1 MARQRCIPFG
11 YRMDRAAIVSEDAEA
26 EAVRQIFS
34 LYLAGNSMSQIAEEM
49 THRALRYH
57 RDTAR
62 WNKNMVKRI
71 LENRHYL
78 GDDRFPQIVGEEE
91 YQRVQQRK
99 AEKNTYAPCP
109 PEIAAVKDRLVCANC
124 GAPLERWSLGKGR
137 TSWKCADPQCR
148 SIVHLRDAELIG
160 KLERCL
166 TALGRRAQTNEDNRP
181 ASQAASLEVLRLE
194 NELTS
199 AFNRTEESADYVR
212 ALIFAIAAEKYK
224 LLPEEPGSHKASIIW
239 ERLEH
244 QEINSQMMREIAD
257 VLIESITIEKNGTL
271 KIKLN
276 NGNSVTE
283 EELEK
288 WN

>member
-11 YRMDRAAIVSEDAEA
+11 YRMDWATIVIEESEA
-26 EAVRQIFS
+26 EAVRLIFT
-34 LYLAGNSMSQIAEEM
+34 LYLAGSSLSQIAEEM
-49 THRALRYH
+49 THRGHRYH

-78 GDDRFPQIVGEEE
+78 GDDRFPQIVCEGEF
-91 YQRVQQRK
+91 QRVQQLK
-99 AEKNTYAPCP
+99 TEKNTYAPCP
-109 PEIAAVKDRLVCANC
+109 PEIAAVKDRMVCAC
-124 GAPLERWSLGKGR
+124 CRAPLERWSLGKGR

-148 SIVHLRDAELIG
+148 SIVHLRDTELIE

-166 TALGRRAQTNEDNRP
+166 TAVGRKAQTAEDNRP
-181 ASQAASLEVLRLE
+181 PAQAASLEVLRLE
-194 NELTS
+194 NELTA
-199 AFNRTEESADYVR
+199 AFNRTEESADYIR
-212 ALIFAIAAEKYK
+212 ALIFSIAAEKYK
-224 LLPEEPGSHKASIIW
+224 LLPEGTGSHKTSIIR

-244 QEINSQMMREIAD
+244 GDINSQILREIAD
-257 VLIESITIEKNGTL
+257 VQIESITIEKTGTL
-271 KIKLN
+271 KIKLI

-283 EELEK
+283 EELEE

>member
-11 YRMDRAAIVSEDAEA
+11 YRMDRASIVREETEA
-26 EAVRQIFS
+26 EAVRQIFT
-34 LYLAGNSMSQIAEEM
+34 LYLAGNSLSQIAEEM
-49 THRALRYH
+49 TRRELCYH
-57 RDTAR
+57 RDTAQ

-71 LENRHYL
+71 LENRRYL
-78 GDDRFPQIVGEEE
+78 GDDRFPQIVCEEE
-91 YQRVQQRK
+91 FQRVQQRK

-109 PEIAAVKDRLVCANC
+109 PEIAAVKDRLVCVDC

-166 TALGRRAQTNEDNRP
+166 TAVGRRVQTPDDNRP
-181 ASQAASLEVLRLE
+181 ASKAASLEVLRLE
-194 NELTS
+194 NELTA
-199 AFNRTEESADYVR
+199 AFNRMEESADYIR
-212 ALIFAIAAEKYK
+212 TLIFAIAAEKYK
-224 LLPEEPGSHKASIIW
+224 LLPKGTGNLKTAILR
-239 ERLEH
+239 ERLE
-244 QEINSQMMREIAD
+244 QQGINNQTMREIAD
-257 VLIESITIEKNGTL
+257 VQIEFITIEKTGTL
-271 KIKLN
+271 KIKLI